1 MCYIGRICFPE
12 FAMSTTTIRLPD
24 DMKARIAAAAERA
37 GTTAHNFILK
47 AIAEK
52 TEQEERQGL
61 FSDLAERRYAA
72 IVATG
77 ETVSW
82 DDMRGYLEDRL
93 AGKTV
98 VRPAA
103 RKLGR

>member
-1 MCYIGRICFPE
+1 
-12 FAMSTTTIRLPD
+12 MSTTTIRLTE

-37 GTTAHNFILK
+37 GISAHNFILQ

-52 TEQEERQGL
+52 TEQEERQGQ
-61 FSDLAERRYAA
+61 FNDLAERRYAT

-82 DDMRGYLEDRL
+82 DACATGLHE
-93 AGKTV
+93 T
-98 VRPAA
+98 
-103 RKLGR
+103 